1 MTLQRI
7 VVPRLR
13 KLLSAARFPAL
24 ARAGV
29 YVHHASDLGQDTR
42 IGRGTSINGPCFIG
56 SGQGAAVI
64 IGKHCAIG
72 HNLRIRTRN
81 HSTAYAS
88 VQDKFQQAHGF
99 VDLSVYKG
107 DVVVGNAVWLG
118 DNVIILPG
126 VTIGDGAVIG
136 AGAVVT
142 RDVPPFTIA
151 AGTPARVLRPR
162 FEQPVID
169 FLLELRWWNGDEAR
183 IAANKRF
190 FETDLTAYEGD
201 LGALIDR

>member
-56 SGQGAAVI
+56 SGQGVAVI

-142 RDVPPFTIA
+142 KDVPPSPSLPAPRPGCCAPASSNPSSTSCSSC
-151 AGTPARVLRPR
+151 AGGTGMKRGSPPTSGSSR
-162 FEQPVID
+162 
-169 FLLELRWWNGDEAR
+169 R
-183 IAANKRF
+183 ISPPTR
-190 FETDLTAYEGD
+190 G
-201 LGALIDR
+201 ISRR